1 MRPARFGL
9 RVRTPLASYVH
20 LQLPANVIYLPG
32 GNRVRLHLSAIIAIA
47 ITWAYPA
54 PCLAAPTA
62 EIALQV
68 TPQRATRMDTWVPD
82 MVKGVVIF
90 STGHGSWPEKY
101 DDLASAW
108 KAAGFAV
115 VAPIHVDSLHYPDRE
130 KFTREASFGERIA
143 DMKAASAYA
152 ARTWPGKPV
161 IAAGHSFGTL
171 TALCLGGGLSH
182 LGNFRD
188 PTVKAVMGFSSP
200 GRIPGLIGPDAYA
213 GDTLPVM
220 IVTGEQDT
228 VPGLVTDWHDHLLPV
243 QTSPVGDKFG
253 VTYPGASHELIGHP
267 DDPQFASALLAS
279 TNFLKA
285 YGLGDR
291 AAKAKLTGKKDN
303 AGVVW
308 VTR

>member
-1 MRPARFGL
+1 
-9 RVRTPLASYVH
+9 
-20 LQLPANVIYLPG
+20 
-32 GNRVRLHLSAIIAIA
+32 
-47 ITWAYPA
+47 
-54 PCLAAPTA
+54 
-62 EIALQV
+62 
-68 TPQRATRMDTWVPD
+68 MDTWVPSK
-82 MVKGVVIF
+82 VKGVVLF

-101 DDLASAW
+101 DAIASAW

-115 VAPIHVDSLHYPDRE
+115 IAPVHVDSMHYPDRD
-130 KFTREASFGERIA
+130 KFPRQASFGERIA

-171 TALCLGGGLSH
+171 TALCLGGALANV
-182 LGNFRD
+182 GNFRD
-188 PTVKAVMGFSSP
+188 PTVKAVMGFSTP

-220 IVTGEQDT
+220 VVTGDQDT

-243 QTSPVGDKFG
+243 QASPAGDKFA
-253 VTYPGASHELIGHP
+253 VTYQGASHELVGHP
-267 DDPQFASALLAS
+267 NDPGFASALLTS

-291 AAKAKLTGKKDN
+291 AAKAALARGAN
-303 AGVVW
+303 AAGVNW
-308 VTR
+308 IRR

>member
-1 MRPARFGL
+1 MIADDSKGNT
-9 RVRTPLASYVH
+9 RVRFSRSIMIAAAGILAC
-20 LQLPANVIYLPG
+20 A
-32 GNRVRLHLSAIIAIA
+32 
-47 ITWAYPA
+47 A
-54 PCLAAPTA
+54 PCAANPTA
-62 EIALQV
+62 QVALQV
-68 TPQRATRMDTWVPD
+68 TPQRSTQMEAWVPD
-82 MVKGVVIF
+82 KVKGVVLF

-101 DDLASAW
+101 DAIASAW

-115 VAPIHVDSLHYPDRE
+115 VAPVHVDSLHYPDRE

-171 TALCLGGGLSH
+171 TALCLGGGLAN

-188 PTVKAVMGFSSP
+188 PTVKAVLGFSSP
-200 GRIPGLIGPDAYA
+200 GRIPGLIGPDAYS

-220 IVTGEQDT
+220 IVTGDQDA

-243 QTSPVGDKFG
+243 QASPAGNKLA
-253 VTYPGASHELIGHP
+253 VTYPGATHELIGHP
-267 DDPQFASALLAS
+267 DDANYVSAASVS
-279 TNFLKA
+279 TDFIKA

-291 AAKAKLTGKKDN
+291 QALAKLGTGKDAKG
-303 AGVVW
+303 ASW
-308 VTR
+308 LKR